1 MPRHDDRIR
10 RPVPLN
16 GSQRQMVQSVKAKM
30 PCVPYST
37 LPVSELKDDLVKTW
51 CQRGLVFLVGSYIST
66 HPPTNL
72 PSGYLTTECLW
83 RLFLSHEEYE
93 LVRADVENVPF
104 EAIMQ
109 LYPDRASTKSIIR
122 RMYSA
127 GEPNQIHECL
137 VSSMAN
143 GRVKGVITT
152 NYDLAFDTLAQR
164 ASGHFFV
171 VYDEPT
177 LRGYR
182 EYRRIHPGG
191 KVCFKIHG
199 TASKDAEE
207 TIVCDLEA
215 EGRLR
220 PWKRELLKELLVER
234 ALIVVGYSG
243 RDFDICPELAE
254 STKQS
259 LVVWFQRKPSDL
271 QPNADRVLS
280 RTKGIL
286 VHGSLEEFLQM
297 VLQSSIKLP
306 QSISQ
311 APDLSALFDV
321 QLLARWRMAVLNWMG
336 FGALLSETA
345 FEDDNPELRCAVLG
359 QVGRYKDLV
368 LDKKRRIG
376 ISSPVTRELLQSKI
390 DLASAQFIYGQHLR
404 AWLTLRQ
411 VEHDIQSIFPSD
423 ESIRILAIESKMM
436 MYMRFA
442 QFARVF
448 AHASLLKFIQVKAAP
463 LYDAAAPILERAGA
477 WARLQA
483 LQQNAERIGVA
494 KTDQLPLPYRVG
506 YRSLGLVSMDVIA
519 TRDQIREAPWT
530 LTADEYTA
538 ALECIKKADRYGW
551 HHEAWKFHWILLW
564 RGGKDRSTHFRGWW
578 RHFWRTQYPP
588 LARLFQLIL
597 NLRA

>member
-1 MPRHDDRIR
+1 
-10 RPVPLN
+10 
-16 GSQRQMVQSVKAKM
+16 MVQSVKTEM
-30 PCVPYST
+30 PCAPYST
-37 LPVSELKDDLVKTW
+37 LPVSELKDDIVKIW
-51 CQRGLVFLVGSYIST
+51 CRRGLVFLVGSYIST
-66 HPPTNL
+66 LPPTNL
-72 PSGYLTTECLW
+72 PSGYLTTERLW
-83 RLFLSHEEYE
+83 RMLLSHEEYE
-93 LVRADVENVPF
+93 LVKADVDNVPF
-104 EAIMQ
+104 ETIMQ
-109 LYPDRASTKSIIR
+109 LYPDRASIRSIIR

-127 GEPNQIHECL
+127 GEPNQTHECL
-137 VSSMAN
+137 ASSMAS

-164 ASGHFFV
+164 APENFAV

-177 LRGYR
+177 LKGYR
-182 EYRRIHPGG
+182 EHLRTHPDK

-199 TASKDAEE
+199 TASKEAEE

-215 EGRLR
+215 EGRLK
-220 PWKRELLKELLVER
+220 PWKRELLKELLRER
-234 ALIVVGYSG
+234 TLIVIGYSG

-259 LVVWFQRKPSDL
+259 LVVWFQRNPGDL

-280 RTKGIL
+280 RTKGVL
-286 VHGSLEEFLQM
+286 VHGSLETFLQM
-297 VLQSSIKLP
+297 ILKPTIKLP
-306 QSISQ
+306 ESISQ
-311 APDLSALFDV
+311 APDLSGLFDV
-321 QLLARWRMAVLNWMG
+321 QLLRRWRMAVLNWMG
-336 FGALLSETA
+336 FGNLLSETT
-345 FEDDNPELRCAVLG
+345 FEEDNPELRCAMLG
-359 QVGRYKDLV
+359 HIGRYKDLV
-368 LDKKRRIG
+368 QDGKMRIG
-376 ISSPVTRELLQSKI
+376 ISGPVTRELLQSKI

-411 VEHDIQSIFPSD
+411 VERDIQSNCPSD

-448 AHASLLKFIQVKAAP
+448 AQTPLLKFIQQKATP
-463 LYDAAAPILERAGA
+463 LYDAAAPILEQAGA

-519 TRDQIREAPWT
+519 TRDQIRGAPWT
-530 LTADEYTA
+530 LTADQYTA
-538 ALECIKKADRYGW
+538 ALECIEKANRYGW

-564 RGGKDRSTHFRGWW
+564 RGGKDKSIHFRGWW
-578 RHFWRTQYPP
+578 RHFWRTQYPL

-597 NLRA
+597 NLRAA